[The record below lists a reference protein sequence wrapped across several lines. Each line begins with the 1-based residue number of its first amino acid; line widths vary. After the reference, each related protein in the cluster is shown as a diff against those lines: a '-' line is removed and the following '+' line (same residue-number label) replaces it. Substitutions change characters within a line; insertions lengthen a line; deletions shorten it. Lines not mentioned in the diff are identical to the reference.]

1 MIVMVMMVTVSFC
14 LPTEV
19 DDDVHDVDDG
29 GCRCAL
35 FFRDGNSD
43 DNDLDWRMVIVM
55 SVIVIFSST
64 AGC

>member
-1 MIVMVMMVTVSFC
+1 MMFMMLMMVVAGVLYC
-14 LPTEV
+14 
-19 DDDVHDVDDG
+19 
-29 GCRCAL
+29 
-35 FFRDGNSD
+35 FRDGNSD